1 MFENLKHVVLCADF
15 HYVNGVAVFHSISRK
30 INYRTVSFPLSR
42 SKGSIINE
50 LHKNFKIYNARGF
63 KVIEVHGDSEFEKVE
78 TEIIPVRLRM
88 CGTDGHIPEIE
99 RSVQTQ
105 KNENRTVCQA
115 MPYRSM
121 PRLMIRE
128 LVMQGNTFLNAFGN
142 KDLLDDGLSP
152 RNIID
157 NLPHV
162 DYNDLK
168 YEFGEYVQLHVTE
181 KFTNN
186 MKTRTIGAIV
196 LGPRKIQ
203 GQYNYMSL
211 ESGEQRDGRVVA
223 RLPLTAEVI
232 GRVEQLGTN
241 QGQPLR
247 AAGVLQYEWRPGYAL
262 EPDDVHIAGEANDH
276 YIDPPAINQIPVP
289 PVGPNP
295 FALAQPIDHQGAV
308 DIEIAHEFDAND
320 DNAGI

>member
-1 MFENLKHVVLCADF
+1 
-15 HYVNGVAVFHSISRK
+15 
-30 INYRTVSFPLSR
+30 
-42 SKGSIINE
+42 
-50 LHKNFKIYNARGF
+50 
-63 KVIEVHGDSEFEKVE
+63 
-78 TEIIPVRLRM
+78 
-88 CGTDGHIPEIE
+88 
-99 RSVQTQ
+99 
-105 KNENRTVCQA
+105 
-115 MPYRSM
+115 
-121 PRLMIRE
+121 MIRE
-128 LVMQGNTFLNAFGN
+128 LVMQGNMFLNAFGN

-152 RNIID
+152 RKIID

-168 YEFGEYVQLHVTE
+168 CEFGEYVQLHVTE

-186 MKTRTIGAIV
+186 MKTRTIGATV

-232 GRVEQLGTN
+232 RRVEQLGTN

-247 AAGVLQYEWRPGYAL
+247 AARVFQYEWRPGYAL
-262 EPDDVHIAGEANDH
+262 EPDDIHIAGEANDH

-289 PVGPNP
+289 PTGPKP
-295 FALAQPIDHQGAV
+295 FALAQPIDY
-308 DIEIAHEFDAND
+308 
-320 DNAGI
+320 

>member
-1 MFENLKHVVLCADF
+1 LSSHAVQIHAQVDDKGVGYAGQHV
-15 HYVNGVAVFHSISRK
+15 
-30 INYRTVSFPLSR
+30 
-42 SKGSIINE
+42 
-50 LHKNFKIYNARGF
+50 FKR
-63 KVIEVHGDSEFEKVE
+63 
-78 TEIIPVRLRM
+78 
-88 CGTDGHIPEIE
+88 
-99 RSVQTQ
+99 
-105 KNENRTVCQA
+105 
-115 MPYRSM
+115 
-121 PRLMIRE
+121 
-128 LVMQGNTFLNAFGN
+128 
-142 KDLLDDGLSP
+142 
-152 RNIID
+152 ID

-168 YEFGEYVQLHVTE
+168 YELGEYVQLRVTE

-223 RLPLTAEVI
+223 RLPLTVEVI
-232 GRVEQLGTN
+232 RRVEQLGTN

-247 AAGVLQYEWRPGYAL
+247 AAGVLQYEWRSGYAL

-276 YIDPPAINQIPVP
+276 YIDQIPVP

-295 FALAQPIDHQGAV
+295 FALAQLIDHQGAV